1 MPAAS
6 FWRTINTTINAAM
19 DRIQMREVQVAVGFP
34 PDFFDGLTQPPLVIK
49 PGDSLRVEDE
59 ASEEW
64 PAFVLVKNEKGER
77 GWVPERYL
85 RRQGNNA
92 VALRGY
98 DTTTLNPAVGEFLTV
113 LEEDIEGGWLWCR
126 DKKGRIGWFAVDHL
140 TPVTMGTAGH
150 DHRK

>member
-1 MPAAS
+1 M
-6 FWRTINTTINAAM
+6 
-19 DRIQMREVQVAVGFP
+19 
-34 PDFFDGLTQPPLVIK
+34 
-49 PGDSLRVEDE
+49 EDE

-85 RRQGNNA
+85 RRHGNNA

-113 LEEDIEGGWLWCR
+113 LEEDIEGGWSWCR

-140 TPVTMGTAGH
+140 TPVSMGSAGN